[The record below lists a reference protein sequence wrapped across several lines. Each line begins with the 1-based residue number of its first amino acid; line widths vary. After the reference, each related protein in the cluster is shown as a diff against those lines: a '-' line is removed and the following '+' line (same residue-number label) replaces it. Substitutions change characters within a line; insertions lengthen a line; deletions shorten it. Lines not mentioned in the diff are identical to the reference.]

1 MVPPDRKR
9 HLPDH
14 APDGGPVAGGQ
25 IAILFVVSEC
35 APLVKTGGL
44 ADVAGALPRAL
55 AALGCDLRVL
65 LPAYP
70 GVAEQT
76 MPGETVIH
84 EDDFFGGP
92 AKVRAARA
100 NGLSLL
106 LLEAPHLFARDGS
119 PYLDPAG
126 RDWPDNHR
134 RFAALCRAGAAIG
147 QHGLPGGWRPEV
159 VHAHDWQA
167 GLTPLYL
174 QGAADRPATVM
185 TIHNI
190 AYQGLFDAGVRHE
203 LALPEAGF
211 APEGYEFFGRV
222 GFLKAGLVYAN
233 AITTVSPSYAK
244 ELTTPDFGMGLQGVI
259 AERAGRL
266 HGLLNGIDLDAWD
279 PEHDPAIHP
288 FGVKS
293 LAMRGA
299 NRRAL
304 VEMFALQPGAGPVF
318 GVVSRLAGQK
328 GLDLLLA
335 ALPQLVRTGGSL
347 VLLGSG
353 DRALEDAFARAAREH
368 AGRLGVRLGYDEA
381 LAHRMYAGADAI
393 IVPSRFEPCGL
404 TQLYAMRYGALPL
417 VARTGG
423 LADTVIDANDAAIRA
438 GVATGFQFARGSV
451 EALTDAIQRAA
462 DCFGDRKLWQRMQ
475 RNAMRHPSGWD
486 ASAARYRDLYE
497 RLATS
502 RHA

>member
-1 MVPPDRKR
+1 M
-9 HLPDH
+9 
-14 APDGGPVAGGQ
+14 AGRQ
-25 IAILFVVSEC
+25 IAVLFVVSEC

-55 AALGCDLRVL
+55 APLGCDVRVL

-76 MPGETVIH
+76 TSGEAVLH
-84 EDDFFGGP
+84 EADFFGGP
-92 AKVRAARA
+92 ALVRAARA
-100 NGLSLL
+100 GGVSLL
-106 LLEAPHLFARDGS
+106 LLEAPHLYAREGS

-147 QHGLPGGWRPEV
+147 QRGLPDGWQPQV

-174 QGAADRPATVM
+174 QAAADRPASVM

-190 AYQGLFDAGVRHE
+190 AYQGLFDADARHE

-211 APEGYEFFGRV
+211 TPAGYEFFGRI
-222 GFLKAGLVYAN
+222 GFLKAGIVYAD
-233 AITTVSPSYAK
+233 AITTVSPGYAK

-259 AERAGRL
+259 AERAGRM
-266 HGLLNGIDLDAWD
+266 HGLLNGIDLEAWN
-279 PEHDPAIHP
+279 PETDPAIRP
-288 FGVKS
+288 FGADR
-293 LAMRGA
+293 LAERGA
-299 NRRAL
+299 NRLAL
-304 VEMFALQPGAGPVF
+304 AETFALRPGPGPLF

-328 GLDLLLA
+328 GLDLLIA
-335 ALPQLVRTGGSL
+335 ALPELLRLGGSL

-353 DRALEDAFARAAREH
+353 DRSLEEAFTQAAIENP
-368 AGRLGVRLGYDEA
+368 GRIGVRLGYDET
-381 LAHRMYAGADAI
+381 LAHRIYAGADAV

-423 LADTVIDANDAAIRA
+423 LADTVIDANDAALRA
-438 GVATGFQFARGSV
+438 GVATGFQFAPGSV
-451 EALTDAIQRAA
+451 AALSDAIRRAA
-462 DCFGDRKLWQRMQ
+462 DCFRDHHLWERLQ

-486 ASAARYRDLYE
+486 VSAAGYRALYE
-497 RLATS
+497 QLATAP
-502 RHA
+502 RAR